1 MVIVGIK
8 YLIPMKYRVMNGLQ
22 LLAFKTLI
30 EAITYQNKNGGT
42 LYKKVKYWFWNKTI
56 MCSK

>member
-8 YLIPMKYRVMNGLQ
+8 YLIQMKYRVMNGLQ

-42 LYKKVKYWFWNKTI
+42 LYKKVKYGF
-56 MCSK
+56 

>member
-8 YLIPMKYRVMNGLQ
+8 YLISMKYRVMNGLQ

-30 EAITYQNKNGGT
+30 EAVTYQNKNGGT
-42 LYKKVKYWFWNKTI
+42 LYKKVKYWFWNNKLI
-56 MCSK
+56 MC

>member
-8 YLIPMKYRVMNGLQ
+8 YLIQMKYRVMNGLQ

-30 EAITYQNKNGGT
+30 EAITYQNKSQN
-42 LYKKVKYWFWNKTI
+42 YKFYEKVLI
-56 MCSK
+56 SKNYLN